1 MRASIAGRLAL
12 TVPVLLLVSFLVF
25 SLLLLLPGDP
35 ALVILGPEASPEQ
48 VRKLAAE
55 LGTDRSIVVQYAS
68 WLGRALVG
76 DFGRSTRTGQ
86 PVVAAVR
93 ERLAPSIQLALV
105 AMVMSVAVGGG
116 LGLAAGWRPGG
127 LVDQLTRVFATLG
140 IAIPTFWL
148 GILLILWI
156 SLHLGLL
163 PPSGYVPLGED
174 PVANMRAMIL
184 PSITVAATMA
194 AVIARIV
201 RASLLEAGHEMYV
214 VTARAKGLSEGAI
227 FGRHVLRNALIPIV
241 TVTGLQVG
249 RLMGG
254 MVITETIFAIPGI
267 GRLAVDSVLARDF
280 LTVQGVVLVM
290 ALWVLVA
297 NLVVDVLNL
306 VADPRVTRL

>member
-1 MRASIAGRLAL
+1 MIGSIAGRLAL
-12 TVPVLLLVSFLVF
+12 TAPILLLVSFLVF

-35 ALVILGPEASPEQ
+35 ALVILGPEASLEQ
-48 VRKLAAE
+48 VRRLATE
-55 LGTDRSIVVQYAS
+55 LGTDRPIAVQYLS
-68 WLGRALVG
+68 WLGRALTG

-86 PVVAAVR
+86 PVIDAVR
-93 ERLAPSIQLALV
+93 ERLAPSIELAVV
-105 AMVMSVAVGGG
+105 AMLMAVVVGGG

-127 LVDQLTRVFATLG
+127 LVDQLTRAFATLG

-148 GILLILWI
+148 GILLILWL

-163 PPSGYVPLGED
+163 PPSGYVPFGDD
-174 PVANMRAMIL
+174 PGANLRAMIL
-184 PSITVAATMA
+184 PGITVAATMA

-201 RASLLEAGHEMYV
+201 RASLLEVGHEMYV
-214 VTARAKGLSEGAI
+214 VTARAKGLSESAI
-227 FGRHVLRNALIPIV
+227 FGRHVLRNALIPIL
-241 TVTGLQVG
+241 TLTGLQAG

-290 ALWVLVA
+290 AVWVLVA

-306 VADPRVTRL
+306 LADPRVTRL

>member
-1 MRASIAGRLAL
+1 MSASIAGRLAL
-12 TVPVLLLVSFLVF
+12 TAPILLLVSFLVF

-48 VRKLAAE
+48 VRRLARE
-55 LGTDRSIVVQYAS
+55 LGTDRPIAVQYVS
-68 WLGRALVG
+68 WLGRALAG

-86 PVVAAVR
+86 PVLAAVR
-93 ERLAPSIQLALV
+93 ERLAPSIELAVVGMTLAFV
-105 AMVMSVAVGGG
+105 AGGG

-127 LVDQLTRVFATLG
+127 LVDQVTRAFATLG

-148 GILLILWI
+148 AILLILWV
-156 SLHLGLL
+156 SLRLGLL

-174 PVANMRAMIL
+174 PVANLRAMVL
-184 PSITVAATMA
+184 PGITVAVPMA

-201 RASLLEAGHEMYV
+201 RASLLEVRNEMYV
-214 VTARAKGLSEGAI
+214 VVARAKGLSERAI
-227 FGRHVLRNALIPIV
+227 FTRHVLRNALIPIL
-241 TVTGLQVG
+241 TVAGLQAG

-254 MVITETIFAIPGI
+254 MVITETVFAIPGI

-290 ALWVLVA
+290 AVWVLVA
-297 NLVVDVLNL
+297 NVVVDVLNL
-306 VADPRVTRL
+306 AADPRITRL